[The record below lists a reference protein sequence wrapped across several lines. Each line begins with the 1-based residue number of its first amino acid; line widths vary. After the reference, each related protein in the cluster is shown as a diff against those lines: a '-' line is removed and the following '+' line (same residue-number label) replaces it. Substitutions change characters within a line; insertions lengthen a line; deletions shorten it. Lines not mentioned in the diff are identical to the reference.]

1 MNIISNNMGNVQRQ
15 RGNIVLYKEKRDN
28 REYIRID
35 YAGNKEIH
43 QLLTQ
48 DTGIETFGYGSAYI
62 TAATF
67 RLPDFYDRYSPHAY
81 IDYSRVYVRHP
92 KPQREYTLPEG
103 YLELLEQK
111 RYSPSTIK
119 TYRAYFSDFMEY
131 HKGRNIDRLKVA
143 DINKYILYLV
153 NEKKISVSQQNMRIN
168 AIKFYYEQVKGG
180 QRQYYGGITR
190 AKEYKSLPEVL
201 SRNEVSH
208 ILSCL
213 SNPKHRCM
221 ISLIYSAGLRRSEL
235 LNLTPKD
242 IISERMLVRI
252 MGKGRK
258 CRYSLLSEKL
268 LKDLR
273 EYFKEYRPQKWLF
286 EGEKPGEQYSASALV
301 KVLKEAAS
309 RAGIKHRV
317 HVHMLRHSFATHLLE
332 QGTDL
337 RTIQEL
343 LGHNDIKTT
352 SIYLHVTSAHKSSIP
367 NPLDTLD
374 GL

>member
-1 MNIISNNMGNVQRQ
+1 MDNVQKQ
-15 RGNIVLYKEKRDN
+15 RGNVVLYKEQKDGTD
-28 REYIRID
+28 YIRVEYAENGEISLLLSQD
-35 YAGNKEIH
+35 KAVEMAGN
-43 QLLTQ
+43 
-48 DTGIETFGYGSAYI
+48 GSAYI
-62 TAATF
+62 TAETF
-67 RLPDFYDRYSPHAY
+67 KLSDFYDRYSPYAY

-92 KPQREYTLPEG
+92 KPTREYTLPEG

-143 DINKYILYLV
+143 DINRYILYLV

-180 QRQYYGGITR
+180 KRQYYGGITR
-190 AKEYKSLPEVL
+190 AKEYKTIPEVL
-201 SRNEVSH
+201 SKNEIKR
-208 ILSCL
+208 ILDQL
-213 SNPKHRCM
+213 SNIKHRCM
-221 ISLIYSAGLRRSEL
+221 ISLVYSAGLRRSEL

-242 IISERMLVRI
+242 INSETMSVRI
-252 MGKGRK
+252 MG
-258 CRYSLLSEKL
+258 ET
-268 LKDLR
+268 
-273 EYFKEYRPQKWLF
+273 
-286 EGEKPGEQYSASALV
+286 PGVQYSASALV
-301 KVLKEAAS
+301 KVLKEAAQ

-337 RTIQEL
+337 HTIQEL

-352 SIYLHVTSAHKSSIP
+352 AIYLHTSNAHKAKIP
-367 NPLDTLD
+367 NPLDSLD
-374 GL
+374 DS